1 MTTAPPM
8 PPMPPQAPAPQPQG
22 RRRAR
27 TGTTAI
33 AAALVT
39 ALLAAGLGA
48 WWWTRSGDEDPLAGR
63 PRVTDA
69 KTGLSY
75 GIPEGWKR
83 TDKGKK
89 GGLIGAFTSSIG
101 PSDKGEDEGEDE
113 AGPETGATV
122 LAGRSAPVPEPALK
136 SQTER
141 AARSNAEFFFP
152 DGSSKR
158 EESKAT
164 TVDGRPAHTVA
175 LAVKDGEGGTAH
187 LRLTL
192 ITVDDKRTAFLLGIA
207 MPGTS
212 AEKQTVDDVLA
223 SASTG

>member
-8 PPMPPQAPAPQPQG
+8 PQMPPQAPAPQPQG
-22 RRRAR
+22 RRRA
-27 TGTTAI
+27 GTTTI
-33 AAALVT
+33 VAALVA

-48 WWWTRSGDEDPLAGR
+48 WWWTRDGDGDPLAGR

-69 KTGLSY
+69 KAGLSY
-75 GIPEGWKR
+75 GIPQGWKR
-83 TDKGKK
+83 PDKGKDD
-89 GGLIGAFTSSIG
+89 LIDAFTSTISKAG
-101 PSDKGEDEGEDE
+101 KDEDE
-113 AGPETGATV
+113 AGQEVGATV
-122 LAGRSAPVPEPALK
+122 LAGRSDPVPEPALK
-136 SQTER
+136 SRTES

-152 DGSSKR
+152 NGSSRR

-175 LAVKDGEGGTAH
+175 LAVQDGEGGTAH
-187 LRLTL
+187 LRLTV
-192 ITVDDKRTAFLLGIA
+192 ITVDDGRTAFLLGIA

-212 AEKQTVDDVLA
+212 PEKQTVDDVLA